1 MRLPLRLNPALVLMA
16 LGLVFTAI
24 LVNIAW
30 NEALENEEREFA
42 ADADGVRDN
51 LFQRVGAAEEV
62 ITSLVTLVNSTPR
75 VDGDQF
81 RLFSEEAMG
90 RHRFLVAT
98 GYLPLVT
105 DADRREFE
113 RAKRQAGF
121 PTFSITHWQQGR
133 FRTSP
138 WYERHFPLLYLEPFE
153 PASAAMIG
161 FDFLSDAVFAQAIQ
175 LAIDSAAEVPAPPG
189 AVDRGFTGYRLFKP
203 VYAGKSVPGS
213 AEERRR
219 AVNSIIALKIDA
231 AKLLDESVSA
241 GALSV
246 RLDIEPLATAAA
258 TSAPPIHAE
267 RARPTPNPTRSLTE
281 LAKSYHIRLPGQ
293 SVRLEVRS
301 IVAWGDI
308 DYKVIAIVLIAGLMV
323 SALLYISGH
332 NIYLRAR
339 ELQLRNIEIEHQVAL
354 KTAELAQEKE
364 RAQVTLESIGDAVIA
379 TDAKGDIQ
387 YLNPVAERLTGW
399 TEAEARGR
407 PLLEVFRILTE
418 AARAPGEN
426 PVTLCLTEKRV
437 TRTVSE
443 HVLVARDGAE
453 IAIDHSAA
461 PIRNHDGSTLG
472 AVLVFHDVSRTRRM
486 SQEMSYQAAHD
497 PLTGLKNRR
506 VFEQR
511 LAALLEDAQAGRTEH
526 ALLYLDLDQFKIVN
540 DTCGHIAG
548 DELLRR
554 VSALLLDEVRHTD
567 LVTRLGGDEF
577 GVLLDGCTPEIALEI
592 ADKLRQTIR
601 DLRFS
606 WREHTFAIG
615 MSIGLVPITAESGSP
630 TSMLSAADA
639 ACYAAKD
646 KGRNRIQVY
655 QAGDQELARRHV
667 EMQWV
672 TRLTQAMEEDRFVLY
687 RQRIEPLASAPA
699 PALHEVLLRL
709 RGEQGELVPPGAF
722 LPAAERYNLMPAIDR
737 WVVRAVLR
745 WVSARMQQGP
755 TGECYSI
762 NLSGQSLSDED
773 FPSFIAEEIN
783 RSGAP
788 ADRICL
794 EITET
799 AAVANLDHALHF
811 IRALKK
817 LGCRFALDDFGS
829 GWSSFSYLKS
839 LPVDYLKIDGSFVK
853 DMAADAVDFAMVES
867 INHIGHAIGIQTIA
881 EFAESEAILE
891 KLRQIGVDYAQGY
904 AIERPRPLA
913 EAAESQDKPQ
923 TRISKT

>member
-1 MRLPLRLNPALVLMA
+1 
-16 LGLVFTAI
+16 
-24 LVNIAW
+24 
-30 NEALENEEREFA
+30 
-42 ADADGVRDN
+42 
-51 LFQRVGAAEEV
+51 
-62 ITSLVTLVNSTPR
+62 
-75 VDGDQF
+75 
-81 RLFSEEAMG
+81 
-90 RHRFLVAT
+90 
-98 GYLPLVT
+98 
-105 DADRREFE
+105 
-113 RAKRQAGF
+113 
-121 PTFSITHWQQGR
+121 
-133 FRTSP
+133 
-138 WYERHFPLLYLEPFE
+138 
-153 PASAAMIG
+153 
-161 FDFLSDAVFAQAIQ
+161 
-175 LAIDSAAEVPAPPG
+175 
-189 AVDRGFTGYRLFKP
+189 
-203 VYAGKSVPGS
+203 
-213 AEERRR
+213 
-219 AVNSIIALKIDA
+219 
-231 AKLLDESVSA
+231 
-241 GALSV
+241 
-246 RLDIEPLATAAA
+246 
-258 TSAPPIHAE
+258 
-267 RARPTPNPTRSLTE
+267 
-281 LAKSYHIRLPGQ
+281 
-293 SVRLEVRS
+293 
-301 IVAWGDI
+301 
-308 DYKVIAIVLIAGLMV
+308 
-323 SALLYISGH
+323 
-332 NIYLRAR
+332 
-339 ELQLRNIEIEHQVAL
+339 
-354 KTAELAQEKE
+354 
-364 RAQVTLESIGDAVIA
+364 
-379 TDAKGDIQ
+379 
-387 YLNPVAERLTGW
+387 
-399 TEAEARGR
+399 
-407 PLLEVFRILTE
+407 
-418 AARAPGEN
+418 
-426 PVTLCLTEKRV
+426 
-437 TRTVSE
+437 
-443 HVLVARDGAE
+443 
-453 IAIDHSAA
+453 
-461 PIRNHDGSTLG
+461 
-472 AVLVFHDVSRTRRM
+472 
-486 SQEMSYQAAHD
+486 
-497 PLTGLKNRR
+497 
-506 VFEQR
+506 
-511 LAALLEDAQAGRTEH
+511 
-526 ALLYLDLDQFKIVN
+526 
-540 DTCGHIAG
+540 
-548 DELLRR
+548 
-554 VSALLLDEVRHTD
+554 
-567 LVTRLGGDEF
+567 VTRLGGDEF

-630 TSMLSAADA
+630 TSLLSAADA

-799 AAVANLDHALHF
+799 AAVANLDHALRF